1 MCSSLFFTRIYMHGE
16 KPLGGES
23 KQKIKRKGKEMKKE
37 SWKRITVQIKLKFLE
52 TDKTKFKG

>member
-1 MCSSLFFTRIYMHGE
+1 MHGE